1 MISHKEF
8 LKVQLNNPDF
18 EEEYKALEPQYALAR
33 AVISAR
39 IQRGMSQQELA
50 HRVGTSQGNI
60 SKIERGNM
68 NPSIKM
74 AQRIADS
81 LGKELKISF
90 V

>member
-1 MISHKEF
+1 MLSHKEF

-50 HRVGTSQGNI
+50 HRVGTSQANI